1 MSITQAIRAP
11 WCAVLS
17 RHGPKNSLA
26 LGQHYSITCI
36 PSPRADPEEQ
46 VPKGAA
52 LPHRV
57 ISALPTYT
65 APHSSRASRA
75 GTPSPPRAA
84 AEQNWGAPVPCREH
98 QYRGNT
104 VIPTPWWRLQCQ
116 QNLPQSLFLPA
127 ASQPPGRCSRNVAG
141 KAVSIHSPEA
151 LLASPSP
158 AKRMRAHTQ
167 IKNNLCFNIA
177 CKCTAEC

>member
-1 MSITQAIRAP
+1 MALRT
-11 WCAVLS
+11 V
-17 RHGPKNSLA
+17 SLWA
-26 LGQHYSITCI
+26 NTT
-36 PSPRADPEEQ
+36 PSPVFPVLELTLKSKSQ
-46 VPKGAA
+46 KGQLSPIGSLVPY
-52 LPHRV
+52 P
-57 ISALPTYT
+57 

-167 IKNNLCFNIA
+167 IIFNLCFNIA

>member
-65 APHSSRASRA
+65 APHSSGTSRA

-98 QYRGNT
+98 Q
-104 VIPTPWWRLQCQ
+104 
-116 QNLPQSLFLPA
+116 
-127 ASQPPGRCSRNVAG
+127 
-141 KAVSIHSPEA
+141 
-151 LLASPSP
+151 
-158 AKRMRAHTQ
+158 
-167 IKNNLCFNIA
+167 
-177 CKCTAEC
+177 